1 MTCDLSISQSSV
13 GAPCTIPVNVANAVL
28 QPCMG
33 HTGTTL
39 NDGLTCYTQCEMDY
53 VPCPSQLF
61 CRQGGGHAQT
71 RTCAW
76 TGVLLATATPW
87 TPQRINLSCTMSAGC
102 GLLGLEGWKLNARHQ
117 IMLISESAAKESAPT
132 TASSPCTTAPVAR
145 PFVYSSFSH
154 CGVGA

>member
-1 MTCDLSISQSSV
+1 MKCDLSISQSSV

-61 CRQGGGHAQT
+61 CRQGGGACPDT
-71 RTCAW
+71 YLCLDWRAPGNSDT
-76 TGVLLATATPW
+76 LDTPK
-87 TPQRINLSCTMSAGC
+87 N
-102 GLLGLEGWKLNARHQ
+102 
-117 IMLISESAAKESAPT
+117 
-132 TASSPCTTAPVAR
+132 
-145 PFVYSSFSH
+145 
-154 CGVGA
+154 